1 MGAHT
6 NTRLDGAK
14 LAILANRFGGVCR
27 KMGNTLLRTGRS
39 GVLNRAKDF
48 SCCIV
53 TADCELLASEESLPI
68 HVLSGPDLMARWM
81 KTVHPDL
88 KRGDVFLHNS
98 PYHGNSHPADHTLL
112 MPVIDDSGIHR
123 FTVVA
128 KAHQADI
135 GNSIPTTYHGIARD
149 VYEEGA
155 LLFPA
160 VRVVENYKINEDF
173 VRMCRLRIR
182 VPDQWYG
189 DFLAM
194 LGAAFIGER
203 ELLAMGSEVGW
214 DHLSAFSRQWL
225 DYSESRMIEAVR
237 SMPGG
242 TATAKSTHDA
252 IPGTPQDGITITSTV
267 TIDPDAALIKVDL
280 LDNPDQLACGL
291 NVSEACTR
299 TSAMIGVFNS
309 VDPSVPKN
317 AGSFRRVQV
326 LLKERG
332 VVGIPQH
339 PISCSAS
346 TTNLADRIQ
355 NSVQLALADISDRLG
370 MGEIGCF
377 CPPSTAVVSGI
388 DPRNGKPYVNQL
400 FLGHT
405 AGAGFFCED
414 AWMTMLHAGNG
425 GMCFIDSVELD
436 EVYTPILVKTRRLL
450 TDSEGAGAFRGAPGI
465 LVEFSP
471 VGGRMQA
478 VFVADG
484 NINNPKGARGGEAA
498 APSAQRVIDIDGGTR
513 ELPQYCDTWIED
525 GETLVSVACGGGGYG
540 PAAHRN
546 PERVVEDVRE
556 GFVSRTRAEEVYRVS
571 IAADFTIDAQATARL
586 RSRTARTAPIPQPSI
601 STLERFQAK

>member
-1 MGAHT
+1 MDARALE
-6 NTRLDGAK
+6 RLDGAK
-14 LAILANRFGGVCR
+14 LSILANRFGGVCR

-81 KTVHPDL
+81 KEVHPNL
-88 KRGDVFLHNS
+88 RRGDVFLHNS

-112 MPVIDDSGIHR
+112 MPVVDDLGIHR

-135 GNSIPTTYHGIARD
+135 GNSVPTTYHGIARD

-160 VRVVENYKINEDF
+160 VRVVENYEINEDI

-194 LGAAFIGER
+194 LGATFIGER
-203 ELLAMGSEVGW
+203 ELLAMGQELGW
-214 DHLSAFSRQWL
+214 DQLSVFSGQWL
-225 DYSESRMIEAVR
+225 DYSENRMIEAIR
-237 SMPGG
+237 SMPRGS
-242 TATAKSTHDA
+242 ATARSTHDA
-252 IPGTPQDGITITSTV
+252 IPGTPEHGITITSTV
-267 TIDPDAALIKVDL
+267 TIDPDSATIEVDL
-280 LDNPDQLACGL
+280 LNNPDQLACGL

-299 TSAMIGVFNS
+299 TAAMIGVFNS
-309 VDPSVPKN
+309 VEPTVPKN
-317 AGSFRRVQV
+317 AGAFRRVAV
-326 LLKERG
+326 LLKDRG
-332 VVGIPQH
+332 VVGIPRH

-346 TTNLADRIQ
+346 TTNLADRVQ
-355 NSVQLALADISDRLG
+355 NSVQLALAGISEKLG

-377 CPPSTAVVSGI
+377 CPPSTAVVSGV

-405 AGAGFFCED
+405 AGAGFASED

-436 EVYTPILVKTRRLL
+436 EVYTPILVKTRRLIA
-450 TDSEGAGAFRGAPGI
+450 DSEGAGSFRGAPGI
-465 LVEFSP
+465 LVEFGP
-471 VGGRMQA
+471 TGGRMQA

-484 NINNPKGARGGEAA
+484 NINNPKGARGGLAA
-498 APSAQRVIDIDGGTR
+498 APSAQHVGGTDGR
-513 ELPQYCDTWIED
+513 LRNLPQYCDTWVED
-525 GETLVSVACGGGGYG
+525 GETIISVACGGGGYG
-540 PAAHRN
+540 PAEKRN
-546 PERVVEDVRE
+546 PERVLNDVKEGLVTRE
-556 GFVSRTRAEEVYRVS
+556 RAERVYRVA
-571 IAADFTIDAQATARL
+571 ITPDLNIDSDATERL
-586 RSRTARTAPIPQPSI
+586 RQIAGRTSAHP
-601 STLERFQAK
+601 